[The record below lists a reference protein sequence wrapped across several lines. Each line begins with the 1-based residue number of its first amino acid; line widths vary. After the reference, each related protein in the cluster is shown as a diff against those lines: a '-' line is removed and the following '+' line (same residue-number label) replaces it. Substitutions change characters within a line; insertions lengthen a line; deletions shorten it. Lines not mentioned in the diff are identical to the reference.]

1 MYQYICFAM
10 HPSRGFISL
19 SELESS
25 SQEELNNSEII
36 DELFKDVLD
45 MDDVKEEIEHEAE
58 AEDRMVVELDKPETE
73 EQSDEAKSENE
84 VKEKKDELTLPRIA
98 VVSPLAKSIK
108 LDAMAPLV
116 STLRP
121 SRVVLYVVSL
131 TAF

>member
-1 MYQYICFAM
+1 M

>member
-1 MYQYICFAM
+1 M

-121 SRVVLYVVSL
+121 SRVVLFVVSL